1 MLIEQ
6 LLHTRHLALPF
17 TKTISFGAHSR
28 SMTSLIRVFR
38 MSKPRLRV
46 KVTGPHTH
54 HKAEPKF
61 EPRPVKD
68 HSVCM
73 FSAGPTKLGPS
84 PLCLHFSQVG
94 CPKRG
99 TPCAFISPH
108 PLHVCS
114 FHAPRLLLPGW
125 CHLTVEDGPREILI
139 KEGAPSLL
147 CKYFLQ
153 QWELTSPG
161 HDTSVLPDSVEI
173 GLQTCCHIFLNLV
186 VTAPGL
192 IK

>member
-1 MLIEQ
+1 MLPPCGRAQ
-6 LLHTRHLALPF
+6 DSLGLYQSRACTFSVVHMRMCPPSPRLPF
-17 TKTISFGAHSR
+17 
-28 SMTSLIRVFR
+28 L
-38 MSKPRLRV
+38 
-46 KVTGPHTH
+46 
-54 HKAEPKF
+54 
-61 EPRPVKD
+61 
-68 HSVCM
+68 
-73 FSAGPTKLGPS
+73 LGGVP
-84 PLCLHFSQVG
+84 
-94 CPKRG
+94 PKRE
-99 TPCAFISPH
+99 SLPH
-108 PLHVCS
+108 SSHICL
-114 FHAPRLLLPGW
+114 FHTPRLLLPGW

>member
-1 MLIEQ
+1 MGLPRRKESLSFLVPPLNLCVFVLC
-6 LLHTRHLALPF
+6 LLSPF
-17 TKTISFGAHSR
+17 
-28 SMTSLIRVFR
+28 
-38 MSKPRLRV
+38 
-46 KVTGPHTH
+46 
-54 HKAEPKF
+54 
-61 EPRPVKD
+61 
-68 HSVCM
+68 
-73 FSAGPTKLGPS
+73 GPS
-84 PLCLHFSQVG
+84 HLL
-94 CPKRG
+94 
-99 TPCAFISPH
+99 
-108 PLHVCS
+108 
-114 FHAPRLLLPGW
+114 RLLLPGW

>member
-1 MLIEQ
+1 MSCQAFFSTLYQ
-6 LLHTRHLALPF
+6 NDLTRS
-17 TKTISFGAHSR
+17 TQQICD
-28 SMTSLIRVFR
+28 TSLIHIFR
-38 MSKPRLRV
+38 MRNVRFGEV
-46 KVTGPHTH
+46 KVICPRSH
-54 HKAEPKF
+54 HVAEPKT
-61 EPRPVKD
+61 EPRPVQIQSLYFLCGTYED
-68 HSVCM
+68 VTS
-73 FSAGPTKLGPS
+73 FSPTSTSLRS
-84 PLCLHFSQVG
+84 
-94 CPKRG
+94 
-99 TPCAFISPH
+99 CAPQKGVSPH
-108 PLHVCS
+108 SSHVCP
-114 FHAPRLLLPGW
+114 FHTPRLLLPGW

>member
-1 MLIEQ
+1 MKACLLPLASTFLISPN
-6 LLHTRHLALPF
+6 LAF
-17 TKTISFGAHSR
+17 
-28 SMTSLIRVFR
+28 V
-38 MSKPRLRV
+38 
-46 KVTGPHTH
+46 
-54 HKAEPKF
+54 
-61 EPRPVKD
+61 
-68 HSVCM
+68 
-73 FSAGPTKLGPS
+73 
-84 PLCLHFSQVG
+84 CLHV
-94 CPKRG
+94 
-99 TPCAFISPH
+99 
-108 PLHVCS
+108 
-114 FHAPRLLLPGW
+114 PRLLLPGW

>member
-1 MLIEQ
+1 MC
-6 LLHTRHLALPF
+6 
-17 TKTISFGAHSR
+17 S
-28 SMTSLIRVFR
+28 
-38 MSKPRLRV
+38 
-46 KVTGPHTH
+46 
-54 HKAEPKF
+54 
-61 EPRPVKD
+61 
-68 HSVCM
+68 
-73 FSAGPTKLGPS
+73 PS
-84 PLCLHFSQVG
+84 PLLPFLVDGVPPQSGILVPSFLPTHI
-94 CPKRG
+94 CPFY
-99 TPCAFISPH
+99 P
-108 PLHVCS
+108 
-114 FHAPRLLLPGW
+114 PRLLLPGW

-173 GLQTCCHIFLNLV
+173 SLQTCCHIFLNLV

>member
-1 MLIEQ
+1 MGVRPPPL
-6 LLHTRHLALPF
+6 
-17 TKTISFGAHSR
+17 
-28 SMTSLIRVFR
+28 TSTF
-38 MSKPRLRV
+38 
-46 KVTGPHTH
+46 
-54 HKAEPKF
+54 F
-61 EPRPVKD
+61 
-68 HSVCM
+68 
-73 FSAGPTKLGPS
+73 
-84 PLCLHFSQVG
+84 FSQGVLLLSL
-94 CPKRG
+94 P
-99 TPCAFISPH
+99 PHIHLSP
-108 PLHVCS
+108 PV
-114 FHAPRLLLPGW
+114 RLLLPGW

>member
-1 MLIEQ
+1 MCSPPL
-6 LLHTRHLALPF
+6 LPF
-17 TKTISFGAHSR
+17 LLDG
-28 SMTSLIRVFR
+28 
-38 MSKPRLRV
+38 
-46 KVTGPHTH
+46 
-54 HKAEPKF
+54 
-61 EPRPVKD
+61 
-68 HSVCM
+68 
-73 FSAGPTKLGPS
+73 
-84 PLCLHFSQVG
+84 
-94 CPKRG
+94 G
-99 TPCAFISPH
+99 TPPKGKPGAFISHICLPST
-108 PLHVCS
+108 P
-114 FHAPRLLLPGW
+114 PRLLLPGW

>member
-1 MLIEQ
+1 MCRTYEDV
-6 LLHTRHLALPF
+6 
-17 TKTISFGAHSR
+17 SFSPTSIFLRWGA
-28 SMTSLIRVFR
+28 
-38 MSKPRLRV
+38 
-46 KVTGPHTH
+46 
-54 HKAEPKF
+54 PK
-61 EPRPVKD
+61 K
-68 HSVCM
+68 
-73 FSAGPTKLGPS
+73 G
-84 PLCLHFSQVG
+84 
-94 CPKRG
+94 
-99 TPCAFISPH
+99 ISPYPSH
-108 PLHVCS
+108 FCP

>member
-1 MLIEQ
+1 MRKVRLKEVQ
-6 LLHTRHLALPF
+6 VTR
-17 TKTISFGAHSR
+17 S
-28 SMTSLIRVFR
+28 
-38 MSKPRLRV
+38 
-46 KVTGPHTH
+46 H
-54 HKAEPKF
+54 HVAEPKP
-61 EPRPVKD
+61 EPRPVHLQSLSFLCD
-68 HSVCM
+68 TYEDVPS
-73 FSAGPTKLGPS
+73 SPTSISLKWGAP
-84 PLCLHFSQVG
+84 QKG
-94 CPKRG
+94 
-99 TPCAFISPH
+99 ISPRSSH
-108 PLHVCS
+108 ICP
-114 FHAPRLLLPGW
+114 FHTPRLLLPGW

>member
-1 MLIEQ
+1 MRKL
-6 LLHTRHLALPF
+6 
-17 TKTISFGAHSR
+17 
-28 SMTSLIRVFR
+28 
-38 MSKPRLRV
+38 RLKEV
-46 KVTGPHTH
+46 KVTRPRSH
-54 HKAEPKF
+54 HVAEPNF
-61 EPRPVKD
+61 EPRPVQLQ
-68 HSVCM
+68 SLCFF
-73 FSAGPTKLGPS
+73 FSTCEDMSFS
-84 PLCLHFSQVG
+84 PFSIFLRWDALKKRIFPYPLYI
-94 CPKRG
+94 CP
-99 TPCAFISPH
+99 
-108 PLHVCS
+108 
-114 FHAPRLLLPGW
+114 FHTPRLLLPGW

>member
-1 MLIEQ
+1 
-6 LLHTRHLALPF
+6 
-17 TKTISFGAHSR
+17 
-28 SMTSLIRVFR
+28 
-38 MSKPRLRV
+38 MSKPRLKVR
-46 KVTGPHTH
+46 VTGPHAH
-54 HKAEPKF
+54 HMAEPEF
-61 EPRPVKD
+61 EPRPGKP
-68 HSVCM
+68 HSVCVLCGTYKAGS
-73 FSAGPTKLGPS
+73 FSP
-84 PLCLHFSQVG
+84 
-94 CPKRG
+94 
-99 TPCAFISPH
+99 AFISLRWDAPKKGILCACICPY
-108 PLHVCS
+108 PLHICS
-114 FHAPRLLLPGW
+114 FHTPRLLLPGW

>member
-1 MLIEQ
+1 M
-6 LLHTRHLALPF
+6 HLQE
-17 TKTISFGAHSR
+17 
-28 SMTSLIRVFR
+28 
-38 MSKPRLRV
+38 
-46 KVTGPHTH
+46 
-54 HKAEPKF
+54 KA
-61 EPRPVKD
+61 
-68 HSVCM
+68 CT
-73 FSAGPTKLGPS
+73 FSAVSVKMYPP
-84 PLCLHFSQVG
+84 PLPPFLLRG
-94 CPKRG
+94 GAPKKG
-99 TPCAFISPH
+99 ISPH
-108 PLHVCS
+108 SSHICP
-114 FHAPRLLLPGW
+114 FHIPRLLLPGW

>member
-1 MLIEQ
+1 MCS
-6 LLHTRHLALPF
+6 P
-17 TKTISFGAHSR
+17 S
-28 SMTSLIRVFR
+28 
-38 MSKPRLRV
+38 PRLLFLFDGV
-46 KVTGPHTH
+46 PP
-54 HKAEPKF
+54 PKGIL
-61 EPRPVKD
+61 V
-68 HSVCM
+68 
-73 FSAGPTKLGPS
+73 PS
-84 PLCLHFSQVG
+84 SHPSHF
-94 CPKRG
+94 CP
-99 TPCAFISPH
+99 
-108 PLHVCS
+108 
-114 FHAPRLLLPGW
+114 PRLLLPGW

-147 CKYFLQ
+147 CKHFLQ

>member
-1 MLIEQ
+1 MGWACMPLTSE
-6 LLHTRHLALPF
+6 LPV
-17 TKTISFGAHSR
+17 GVR
-28 SMTSLIRVFR
+28 PPPLTSTF
-38 MSKPRLRV
+38 
-46 KVTGPHTH
+46 
-54 HKAEPKF
+54 F
-61 EPRPVKD
+61 
-68 HSVCM
+68 
-73 FSAGPTKLGPS
+73 
-84 PLCLHFSQVG
+84 FSQGVLLLSL
-94 CPKRG
+94 P
-99 TPCAFISPH
+99 PHIHLSP
-108 PLHVCS
+108 PV
-114 FHAPRLLLPGW
+114 RLLLPGW

>member
-1 MLIEQ
+1 MCPFP
-6 LLHTRHLALPF
+6 LL
-17 TKTISFGAHSR
+17 SF
-28 SMTSLIRVFR
+28 L
-38 MSKPRLRV
+38 
-46 KVTGPHTH
+46 
-54 HKAEPKF
+54 
-61 EPRPVKD
+61 
-68 HSVCM
+68 
-73 FSAGPTKLGPS
+73 LGGMPQEREY
-84 PLCLHFSQVG
+84 LCLHL
-94 CPKRG
+94 
-99 TPCAFISPH
+99 SP
-108 PLHVCS
+108 PLTHL
-114 FHAPRLLLPGW
+114 FLPPPRLLLPGW

>member
-1 MLIEQ
+1 M
-6 LLHTRHLALPF
+6 
-17 TKTISFGAHSR
+17 
-28 SMTSLIRVFR
+28 
-38 MSKPRLRV
+38 
-46 KVTGPHTH
+46 
-54 HKAEPKF
+54 
-61 EPRPVKD
+61 
-68 HSVCM
+68 
-73 FSAGPTKLGPS
+73 
-84 PLCLHFSQVG
+84 G
-94 CPKRG
+94 CPPKG
-99 TPCAFISPH
+99 TLVPSSHPPH
-108 PLHVCS
+108 FCPFCT
-114 FHAPRLLLPGW
+114 PRLLLPGW

>member
-1 MLIEQ
+1 MLCPYVS
-6 LLHTRHLALPF
+6 HLTF
-17 TKTISFGAHSR
+17 
-28 SMTSLIRVFR
+28 
-38 MSKPRLRV
+38 
-46 KVTGPHTH
+46 
-54 HKAEPKF
+54 
-61 EPRPVKD
+61 
-68 HSVCM
+68 
-73 FSAGPTKLGPS
+73 
-84 PLCLHFSQVG
+84 LCLHV
-94 CPKRG
+94 
-99 TPCAFISPH
+99 
-108 PLHVCS
+108 L
-114 FHAPRLLLPGW
+114 RLLLPGW

>member
-1 MLIEQ
+1 MWQ
-6 LLHTRHLALPF
+6 SPHLNLGLCNSKACAACAVPMRMCPFPLLPF
-17 TKTISFGAHSR
+17 FLGG
-28 SMTSLIRVFR
+28 V
-38 MSKPRLRV
+38 P
-46 KVTGPHTH
+46 
-54 HKAEPKF
+54 PK
-61 EPRPVKD
+61 
-68 HSVCM
+68 
-73 FSAGPTKLGPS
+73 G
-84 PLCLHFSQVG
+84 
-94 CPKRG
+94 
-99 TPCAFISPH
+99 ISPYPSH
-108 PLHVCS
+108 LCP

>member
-1 MLIEQ
+1 MSSSPIS
-6 LLHTRHLALPF
+6 
-17 TKTISFGAHSR
+17 ISFRWVSPEGKNPC
-28 SMTSLIRVFR
+28 LFLVPPLNLCVF
-38 MSKPRLRV
+38 V
-46 KVTGPHTH
+46 
-54 HKAEPKF
+54 
-61 EPRPVKD
+61 
-68 HSVCM
+68 
-73 FSAGPTKLGPS
+73 
-84 PLCLHFSQVG
+84 LCLL
-94 CPKRG
+94 
-99 TPCAFISPH
+99 SPFD
-108 PLHVCS
+108 P
-114 FHAPRLLLPGW
+114 FHIPRLLLPGW